1 MKILAISGSLRAAS
15 YNTLLLR
22 AAAACVPS
30 PVQLQIHGIGDLPLY
45 DADIDNEA
53 LCPPAVRELKQR
65 IAEADAL
72 LLATPEYN
80 YSIPGGLK
88 NAIDWASRPA
98 YRSCLAGK
106 PSGILTAATG
116 AVGGARAQAHLKL
129 ILGAC
134 LAPVFPAPEFLVPA
148 AADKFDGDGKL
159 SDAATLERLQRY
171 MQDFTVW
178 AGRQRRAASSE

>member
-1 MKILAISGSLRAAS
+1 MKILGISGSLRAAS
-15 YNTLLLR
+15 FNTLLLG

-30 PVQLQIHGIGDLPLY
+30 SVQWRMHAIGDLPLY
-45 DADIDNEA
+45 DSDIDTEA
-53 LCPPAVRELKQR
+53 LCPEAARTLKQR
-65 IAEADAL
+65 IEEADAL
-72 LLATPEYN
+72 LFATPEYN

-106 PSGILTAATG
+106 PCGVLTASIG
-116 AVGGARAQAHLKL
+116 PVGGARAQAHLKL

-134 LAPVFPAPEFLVPA
+134 LAPVFPAPEFLLSGAP
-148 AADKFDGDGKL
+148 DKFDGAGKL
-159 SDAATLERLQRY
+159 SDAAAAERLQRY

-178 AGRQRRAASSE
+178 AGRQRRA